1 MARSRRFALIA
12 ASAVIAMGS
21 LAVAGCGDDDDSG
34 SATSGGESAS
44 LSGDILIDGSSTV
57 APLSSAAAE
66 DFAAENSGVNITV
79 GTSGTGGGFERFCG
93 GETDISNA
101 SRGIEDDEV
110 TACQSGGVEYVELRV
125 ASDGITNVTSANADV
140 GGDNLTMAQL
150 KAIWSPGSKIKN
162 WNQIPNGNFNDV
174 PLTLAGAGSQS
185 GTYDFF
191 NEEVLGEDASGET
204 ITPRQDYTASEDDNV
219 VVRAVESGPGT
230 LGYFGFSYYEENI
243 DALKAF
249 SVDGVQPNAE
259 TITSGEYPLSRP
271 LFIYV
276 KTTSLQR
283 PEVAAFVRYYLEN
296 AVELAE
302 SAQYV
307 PAPQEAL
314 DEALTKVEGAASGGG
329 TTTG

>member
-1 MARSRRFALIA
+1 
-12 ASAVIAMGS
+12 MGS
-21 LAVAGCGDDDDSG
+21 LAAAGCGDDDDDSG
-34 SATSGGESAS
+34 AGTNGGGDSAS

-66 DFAAENSGVNITV
+66 DFSAENSGVNITV
-79 GTSGTGGGFERFCG
+79 GTSGTGGGFERFCA
-93 GETDISNA
+93 GETDISDA
-101 SRGIEDDEV
+101 SRAIEDDEV
-110 TACQSGGVEYVELRV
+110 AACQSGGVEYVELRV

-140 GGDNLTMAQL
+140 GGDNLTIAQL
-150 KAIWSPGSKIKN
+150 KAIWSPGSKVKN
-162 WNQIPNGNFNDV
+162 WSQIPNGNFNDV
-174 PLTLAGAGSQS
+174 PLTLAGPDSQS

-191 NEEVLGEDASGET
+191 NEEVLGEDAAGET
-204 ITPRQDYTASEDDNV
+204 VTPRQDYTASADDNV
-219 VVRAVESGPGT
+219 IVRAVESGPGT
-230 LGYFGFSYYEENI
+230 LGYFGFTYYEENM

-249 SVDGVQPNAE
+249 SVDGVAPTAE

-276 KTTSLQR
+276 KTSSLQR
-283 PEVAAFVRYYLEN
+283 PEVAAFVQYYLDN

-302 SAQYV
+302 STQYV

-314 DEALTKVEGAASGGG
+314 DEATASLEAAIGGG